1 MIGDTKQ
8 KRKWKYIEVFRLG
21 DMNGRFLS
29 SDVCVYKYFV
39 YYAFFF
45 FYKGVE
51 LGCIDSAESGKCI

>member
-45 FYKGVE
+45 
-51 LGCIDSAESGKCI
+51 L